1 MGDNKVVKSLW
12 IGGPLTNLERMCINS
27 FIKNGHEFHLYV
39 YDNVE
44 GIPLG
49 TVVKDGN
56 EIINEREIFTYRD
69 PQHNGSFSAFS
80 NWFRYKMLYELGGY
94 WVDMDMVCLKP
105 FNFNSEYVFS
115 SETCYDRPDLK
126 DGVHLNAGV
135 IKVPKH
141 SELIEYCWD
150 RTQEI
155 GKNVKW
161 GQIGPKLL
169 KEAVDKFNLIKY
181 MELPNVFC
189 PIHHGETKVIVETD
203 WTNDYG
209 INIAWQRPFDLENK
223 CYGVHLWNECWRNNN
238 MDKNGSY
245 PKNSLYEQLKRK
257 YSNES

>member
-1 MGDNKVVKSLW
+1 LEDNKIVKSLW
-12 IGGPLTNLERMCINS
+12 IGGALTNLERLCINS
-27 FIKNGHEFHLYV
+27 FIKNGHEFHLYI

-56 EIINEREIFTYRD
+56 DIIDGKEIFTYTD
-69 PQHNGSFSAFS
+69 PKHNGSYSAFS

-105 FNFNSEYVFS
+105 FDFKNDYVFS
-115 SETCYDRPDLK
+115 SEICYGREDLK

-141 SELIEYCWD
+141 SEIMEYCWD

-155 GKNVKW
+155 GKNVRW
-161 GQIGPKLL
+161 GQIGPALL
-169 KEAVDKFNLIKY
+169 KEAVDKFNLTKY

-189 PIHHGETKVIVETD
+189 PIHYGETDIFTTKS
-203 WTNDYG
+203 WFNDYG
-209 INIAWQRPFDLENK
+209 KDIAWQRPFDLENE
-223 CYGVHLWNECWRNNN
+223 CYGLHLWNEKWRTGNI
-238 MDKNGSY
+238 DKNASY
-245 PKNSLYEQLKRK
+245 PKDTLYEKMKDK
-257 YSNES
+257 YLG